1 MRRIEDVIKTADL
14 NVNKQSLVQ
23 LQATTFM
30 NKINVHVPLWN
41 YVLDEAKDLNNPED
55 LVNTANAYYRA
66 KGSETLFFMNILD
79 QRIKE
84 NAAGTLKPIN
94 EMSFFPGVQL

>member
-1 MRRIEDVIKTADL
+1 MDVKISDEPEGLMRRIEDVIKTADM

-55 LVNTANAYYRA
+55 
-66 KGSETLFFMNILD
+66 
-79 QRIKE
+79 
-84 NAAGTLKPIN
+84 
-94 EMSFFPGVQL
+94 